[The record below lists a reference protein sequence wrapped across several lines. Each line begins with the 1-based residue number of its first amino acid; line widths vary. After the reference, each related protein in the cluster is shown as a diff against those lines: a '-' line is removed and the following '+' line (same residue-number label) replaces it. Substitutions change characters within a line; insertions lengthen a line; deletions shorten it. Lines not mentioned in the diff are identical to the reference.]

1 MHLPFKIFIDYPEKK
16 QQLFLLDLPPFLC
29 FERRRETNLQE
40 EEEEEER
47 EKKKHQITHAHGHAS
62 SDIGNRMDG
71 CK

>member
-47 EKKKHQITHAHGHAS
+47 KKKKKKAPNHTCT
-62 SDIGNRMDG
+62 RTR
-71 CK
+71 KL